1 MLQFRSSDHIS
12 DISKPEVVK
21 MKEYFGGT
29 INDNL
34 GDLINIR
41 KLKKTLYKYI
51 GYVSKKEKIQ

>member
-29 INDNL
+29 IKDNL
-34 GDLINIR
+34 GDLINMSL
-41 KLKKTLYKYI
+41 LKKKWNNYLE
-51 GYVSKKEKIQ
+51 YVSKKKKIH